1 MLWSSTPQGVGLLAS
16 IAAYLLPSALRDTV
30 GPLKMHDFGAQ
41 YKACMYPC
49 PTLPVRPHDRPRM
62 ARGQDGS
69 LFLSCTTLSFAA
81 SCRFI
86 PALSTHE
93 CVGHVLR
100 GSIRLMV

>member
-1 MLWSSTPQGVGLLAS
+1 
-16 IAAYLLPSALRDTV
+16 
-30 GPLKMHDFGAQ
+30 MHDFGAQ

-49 PTLPVRPHDRPRM
+49 PTLQVRPHDRPRM
-62 ARGQDGS
+62 ARGKDGS

-93 CVGHVLR
+93 CVRHKGKEHARVAK
-100 GSIRLMV
+100 SRLKGGCRQDCLPHYFGPVGPLGPV